1 MPAEIE
7 KHEQEDKWFKEH
19 EEDLI
24 EAAKE
29 KKRIEEEGRAKEI
42 HFMHCPK
49 CGQELHHVELEGIT
63 LDKCNKCQ
71 GLWFDKGELEELHK
85 REEEHKHKFFGKFM
99 EMFK

>member
-1 MPAEIE
+1 MPTEIE
-7 KHEQEDKWFKEH
+7 KHEEEDRWFKEH

-29 KKRIEEEGRAKEI
+29 KKRIEEEKREKEL
-42 HFMHCPK
+42 HYLHCPK
-49 CGQELHHVELEGIT
+49 CGHKLHQIEIEGIT
-63 LDKCNKCQ
+63 LDKCAKCQ

-85 REEEHKHKFFGKFM
+85 REEEHKHRFFGKFM